1 MIVKKNTFYLSIQL
15 FLQVL
20 IAFIMFAFVSEH
32 YNSSISTFITADS
45 LLYRERAIIFATNN
59 ITIFDFMLDYGW
71 NYSGIST
78 LGSLAYF
85 DGTFNDWFIIVLNTL
100 FLILGYIFLKRLIS
114 YSTVKQNNYSIFIL
128 LLFLYIPFSLIQLNK
143 ELIGF
148 TFIILVMYNFY
159 KRKFLFLFLIGLLF
173 GMFRMQYFA
182 IALILIL
189 YRKPKL
195 IILITL
201 IHIGLIL
208 FIPPY
213 IEAWYIAVG
222 GNVGSYE
229 LMHKLEEW
237 SYIPVVGM
245 LVFYFRILLS
255 FGIGLKAPLDI
266 FNNYELIVGYIYYTS
281 VFIMSILAFI
291 YLYHR
296 YKINKY
302 KLQMPRIYYTNNYVL
317 VVFLAISSIPPF
329 LQPRYY
335 LPLVI
340 LFIINNICFKQV
352 WRMRS
357 EQKKNISCNS
367 NI

>member
-1 MIVKKNTFYLSIQL
+1 MLIKRNTLYLFIQL
-15 FLQVL
+15 IVQVL
-20 IAFIMFAFVSEH
+20 IAIIMFSFVVEH
-32 YNSSISTFITADS
+32 YNNEVSDFLTADS
-45 LLYRERAIIFATNN
+45 LLYRERAILFSTNN
-59 ITIFDFMLDYGW
+59 INLFDFMLDYGW
-71 NYSGIST
+71 NYSGISA

-100 FLILGYIFLKRLIS
+100 FLVFGYIFLKRLIS
-114 YSTVKQNNYSIFIL
+114 YSTIKQNNYSIFIL

-148 TFIILVMYNFY
+148 TFIILVMYTFY
-159 KRKFLFLFLIGLLF
+159 KRNFLFLFLIGLLF

-195 IILITL
+195 IILIAL

-245 LVFYFRILLS
+245 LVFYFRIILS
-255 FGIGLKAPLDI
+255 FTVGLKAPIDI
-266 FNNYELIVGYIYYTS
+266 LNNYELLVGYIYYTS
-281 VFIMSILAFI
+281 IFILSVLALI
-291 YLYHR
+291 YLYQR
-296 YKINKY
+296 YKINKL

-335 LPLVI
+335 LPLVL
-340 LFIINNICFKQV
+340 LFIVNHICFQQI
-352 WRMRS
+352 WRVRN
-357 EQKKNISCNS
+357 EQKKNISCNPC
-367 NI
+367 I